1 MAQSVVP
8 AETDNPADA
17 ASREESW
24 AVFCDS
30 AEVAKSLHPEGKT
43 EGPLRRQLCSAFGLD
58 TAALRVPLP
67 MPPSGAL
74 GEQAYASAAASCFVD
89 L

>member
-1 MAQSVVP
+1 MAQSLVP
-8 AETDNPADA
+8 AEPDAPADA
-17 ASREESW
+17 EGREESW
-24 AVFCDS
+24 AVFCDP

-58 TAALRVPLP
+58 TAAIRIPLP

-74 GEQAYASAAASCFVD
+74 GEQAYASAAGC
-89 L
+89 

>member
-1 MAQSVVP
+1 MTQSVVP
-8 AETDNPADA
+8 ADPADA
-17 ASREESW
+17 ESREGSW

-43 EGPLRRQLCSAFGLD
+43 EGALRKQLCSAFGLD
-58 TAALRVPLP
+58 AADLRVPLP

-74 GEQAYASAAASCFVD
+74 GKLAYASAAASCFVD